1 MHEVSY
7 QGEIRLT
14 RYLDDAGNPLADMPA
29 WACGET
35 PWVGYYQQMVLA
47 RQFDTRAISLQRTGQ
62 LGTYASLLGAEAIDV
77 VCASLMQA
85 EDVLVPYYRNHA
97 MQMIR
102 GTPMAQLLLYWGGDE
117 RGSAAPEMHR
127 DLPNA
132 VPIATQCLHACGVA
146 TALKLRNEHQA
157 VLTMIGDG
165 GTSKGDFLEAI
176 NVAGA
181 WQLPVVFIINNNQWA
196 ISVPRSKQCI
206 APTLAQKALGAG
218 IRGEQV
224 DGNDAVALH
233 DVVGQAL
240 ERARAGKGP
249 TLIEA
254 LSYRLSDHTTAD
266 DATRY
271 RPADELKAAW
281 TRDPV
286 ARLRNWLHRQALWD
300 EVREQSW
307 LAEARQLVEAAITV
321 YQATPPQGVD
331 ELYNHLYA
339 ECPAELAEQREQ
351 AQTRQQ
357 RRQQGGAD
365 HE

>member
-1 MHEVSY
+1 MHDISY
-7 QGEIRLT
+7 RGEIRFT
-14 RYLDDAGNPLADMPA
+14 RYLDADGNPVGDMPD
-29 WACGET
+29 WGRGDS
-35 PWVGYYQQMVLA
+35 PWVDYYQQMVLA
-47 RQFDTRAISLQRTGQ
+47 RQFDTKAISLQRTGQ

-77 VCASLMQA
+77 VSARLMQSD
-85 EDVLVPYYRNHA
+85 DVLVPYYRNHA

-102 GTPMAQLLLYWGGDE
+102 GMPISQLFLYWGGDE
-117 RGSAAPEMHR
+117 RGSATPEMGR

-146 TALKLRNEHQA
+146 AALKLKGEPQA

-165 GTSKGDFLEAI
+165 GTSKGDFMEAI

-224 DGNDAVALH
+224 DGNDALALH
-233 DVVGQAL
+233 EVIGQAL

-254 LSYRLSDHTTAD
+254 ISYRLSDHTTAD

-271 RPADELKAAW
+271 RPSDELKQAW
-281 TRDPV
+281 QREPV
-286 ARLRNWLHRQALWD
+286 ARLRSWLHQQGLWD
-300 EVREQSW
+300 EAREQAW
-307 LAEARQLVEAAITV
+307 QAESKQLIEAAVAT
-321 YQATPPQGVD
+321 YQAIPPQTVD
-331 ELYNHLYA
+331 ELYDYLYA
-339 ECPAELAEQREQ
+339 ECPPGLAEQREQ
-351 AQTRQQ
+351 ARVKQTRQQ
-357 RRQQGGAD
+357 QGGQE